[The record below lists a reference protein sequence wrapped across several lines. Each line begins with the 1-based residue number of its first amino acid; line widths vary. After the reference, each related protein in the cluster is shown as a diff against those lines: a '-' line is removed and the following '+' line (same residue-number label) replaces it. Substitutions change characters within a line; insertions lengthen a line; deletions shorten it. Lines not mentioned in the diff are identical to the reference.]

1 MDKQSVWDNA
11 YNKARQKLSP
21 SVAMKVADI
30 AIDNFR
36 EPISGVRSLAINSNY
51 AMDGDI
57 IDVLVG
63 YVDSGV
69 EEGLQD
75 SLDSSGFDKFTEKE
89 VKADLEHF
97 HSDFG
102 DGVSNDLD
110 EKWQDFLIPSKM
122 YKKGNEIRAKV
133 EPPKNELGEEF
144 VERYKNGEFGASIE
158 YKGYKEDDKVVDWEI
173 KGFSFTKN
181 PHYDKTKPKNTKN

>member
-30 AIDNFR
+30 SLDDFR
-36 EPISGVRSLAINSNY
+36 EPISGVRTLAINSNY

-89 VKADLEHF
+89 VKVDLEHF
-97 HSDFG
+97 NSDFG
-102 DGVSNDLD
+102 DGVSNNLD

-144 VERYKNGEFGASIE
+144 VKRYKNGEFGASIE
-158 YKGYKEDDKVVDWEI
+158 YKGYKEGDKVVDWEI
-173 KGFSFTKN
+173 TGFSFTKN
-181 PHYDKTKPKNTKN
+181 PHYTKTKPKNTEN